1 MAASK
6 HHGATR
12 DYWSFVIAVVTQVTW
27 LRLLELRK
35 ISPKMQATGMTPV
48 TCRGN
53 CSDPRMYTGMNLS
66 SLLVCADDVS
76 VQVLRRVLEE
86 LNVHVE
92 LCADPVRAAVRL
104 AQERFD
110 LLILDCETQEQV
122 IGLLNE
128 SRSSRAT
135 GSTLAVVVVA
145 GQESIREMFSLGVN
159 FVLYKPMSYERAL
172 STLRA
177 AQNVLHRDKRRKA
190 RAAVHT
196 HATIDYAGGEQTK
209 ATLVDMAEEGMAVN
223 FGKRLP
229 PTCKVYF
236 QFQLPGQTATVR
248 LSGQVMW
255 QDWNGRA
262 GIQFVDVPQ
271 ASRRI
276 LSEWLQRN
284 LSDAT
289 KQQLAAELVE
299 VEHSIKPSD
308 LKPAD
313 VKAADPKAAD
323 PKAAEKSNKTT
334 EAMAAAS
341 GAEQK
346 QETKVRDRE
355 AVARLRSEP
364 SNRRGQTRYACRL
377 GAEVYQQGSSVRNYC
392 HLSDLSPG
400 GCYLEMP
407 LAFATGSAIEI
418 TVRTHDMKLRLSGE
432 VKASHPGYGM
442 GVSFKLNTKDERHGV
457 QQLIDFVA
465 AAAESS

>member
-1 MAASK
+1 
-6 HHGATR
+6 
-12 DYWSFVIAVVTQVTW
+12 
-27 LRLLELRK
+27 
-35 ISPKMQATGMTPV
+35 
-48 TCRGN
+48 
-53 CSDPRMYTGMNLS
+53 MNLS
-66 SLLVCADDVS
+66 SLLVCADEAS

-86 LNVHVE
+86 LDVQAE

-110 LLILDCETQEQV
+110 LLILDCETQDQV
-122 IGLLNE
+122 IALLNE

-145 GQESIREMFSLGVN
+145 GQESIREMFALGVN
-159 FVLYKPMSYERAL
+159 FVLYKPMSYDRAL

-177 AQNVLHRDKRRKA
+177 AQNVLFRDKRRKQ
-190 RAAVHT
+190 RAPVHT
-196 HATIDYAGGEQTK
+196 HATVDYAGGEQAK
-209 ATLVDMAEEGMAVN
+209 ATLVDMAEDGMAVN

-236 QFQLPGQTATVR
+236 QFQLPGQKSTVR

-276 LSEWLQRN
+276 LSEWLQGN

-289 KQQLAAELVE
+289 KRELEAEPVE
-299 VEHSIKPSD
+299 VEHSIKPIEHKA
-308 LKPAD
+308 KPS
-313 VKAADPKAAD
+313 K
-323 PKAAEKSNKTT
+323 ES
-334 EAMAAAS
+334 AAAS
-341 GAEQK
+341 EGEPRQGEAKQEAGQK
-346 QETKVRDRE
+346 QETKLHERE
-355 AVARLRSEP
+355 AVARLRAEP

-377 GAEVYQQGSSVRNYC
+377 GAEVYRQKSSVRNYC

-407 LAFATGSAIEI
+407 LAFAPGTTVEI
-418 TVRTHDMKLRLSGE
+418 IVRTHDMKLRLAGE

-442 GVSFKLNTKDERHGV
+442 GISFKLNSEEERHGV

-465 AAAESS
+465 AATESSS

>member
-1 MAASK
+1 M
-6 HHGATR
+6 HG
-12 DYWSFVIAVVTQVTW
+12 
-27 LRLLELRK
+27 
-35 ISPKMQATGMTPV
+35 
-48 TCRGN
+48 
-53 CSDPRMYTGMNLS
+53 GMNLS
-66 SLLVCADDVS
+66 SLLVCADDAS

-86 LNVHVE
+86 LNIQAE
-92 LCADPVRAAVRL
+92 MCADPVRATVRL

-110 LLILDCETQEQV
+110 LLILDCETQDEV
-122 IGLLNE
+122 IALLNE
-128 SRSSRAT
+128 SRSSRAS

-177 AQNVLHRDKRRKA
+177 AQNVLYRDKRRKA
-190 RAAVHT
+190 RAPVHT
-196 HATIDYAGGEQTK
+196 HATIDYAGVEQAK
-209 ATLVDMAEEGMAVN
+209 ATLVDLAEDGMAVN

-236 QFQLPGQTATVR
+236 QFQLPGQSATVR

-289 KQQLAAELVE
+289 TRELAAEPVE
-299 VEHSIKPSD
+299 VEHSIKPGD
-308 LKPAD
+308 EPVANRPEQKP
-313 VKAADPKAAD
+313 
-323 PKAAEKSNKTT
+323 
-334 EAMAAAS
+334 
-341 GAEQK
+341 EQKPEEK
-346 QETKVRDRE
+346 QETKVRERA
-355 AVARLRSEP
+355 AVARLRAEP

-407 LAFATGSAIEI
+407 LAFSTGSAVEI
-418 TVRTHDMKLRLSGE
+418 IVRTHEMKLRVSGQ

-465 AAAESS
+465 AAAESST